1 MGYGTR
7 ELDVEMTVE
16 DITNLHY
23 EVGKRVRIRTKVD
36 KTLLDINGI
45 VVGDYPFFF
54 NVDTGNYIMSVN
66 KVDLLYQYGATV
78 VKEAS

>member
-16 DITNLHY
+16 DIVNLHY
-23 EVGKRVRIRTKVD
+23 EVGKRVRIRTKID
-36 KTLLDINGI
+36 KSLFDINGT

-54 NVDTGNYIMSVN
+54 VIDTGLYRMAIN
-66 KVDLLYQYGATV
+66 KIDLLYKYGATV

>member
-16 DITNLHY
+16 DVTNLHY
-23 EVGKRVRIRTKVD
+23 EVGKKIHVRTKID
-36 KTLLDINGI
+36 KSLFDVNGV

-54 NVDTGNYIMSVN
+54 IVDTGLYRMAIN
-66 KVDLLYQYGATV
+66 KIDLLYRYGGVA
-78 VKEAS
+78 VKEVS